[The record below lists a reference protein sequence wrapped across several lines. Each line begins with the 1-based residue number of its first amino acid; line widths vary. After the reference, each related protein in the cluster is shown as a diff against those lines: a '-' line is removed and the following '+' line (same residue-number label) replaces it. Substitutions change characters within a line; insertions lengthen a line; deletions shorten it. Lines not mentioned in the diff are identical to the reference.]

1 MDRVFYLT
9 SGELAE
15 LLGISKQT
23 VFYYDKIG
31 LLCPQQRAGNH
42 YRYYSLQQAAE
53 LRLILTFREL
63 GLSIEEIRT
72 YLHVRTP
79 EAYLQVLGEQQQ
91 RLQQEIGRLS
101 LMVERLGEQRRQLG
115 QAMCDHNA
123 CIHLCEMQE
132 EKLFSLLCSEQNKR
146 EYMYSLLKLYRKAR
160 AAGEGFTQEIYCI
173 LPQQKLLEGDFEHV
187 YGYAMPWKS
196 RTAEAENER
205 VMIRPAGIYAVLYH
219 CGTYGTLSPAYHA
232 MAEWIRQQK
241 YEICGHAYEKSL
253 FNTLTGEEHG
263 LYINEIA
270 IQVRKKAE
278 NGRAAE

>member
-15 LLGISKQT
+15 LLGVSKQT

-63 GLSIEEIRT
+63 GLSIEEIRA

-79 EAYLQVLGEQQQ
+79 EAYLQVLGEQQK
-91 RLQQEIGRLS
+91 RLQQEIERLS
-101 LMVERLGEQRRQLG
+101 QMVDKLAGTRHQLG
-115 QAMCDHNA
+115 QAMSRKEPE
-123 CIHLCEMQE
+123 IRLREMQE
-132 EKLFSLLCSEQNKR
+132 EKLLSLPCREQNKR
-146 EYMYSLLKLYRKAR
+146 EYIYSLLKLYRMSR

-173 LPQQKLLEGDFEHV
+173 LPQEKLQAKDFEHV
-187 YGYAMPWKS
+187 YGYAMPWEGQM
-196 RTAEAENER
+196 AETEQLLL
-205 VMIRPAGIYAVLYH
+205 RPAGTYAVLYH
-219 CGTYGTLSPAYHA
+219 RGTYGTLSPAYQA
-232 MAEWIRQQK
+232 MAEWIEERG

-270 IQVRKKAE
+270 IQVKRKE
-278 NGRAAE
+278 V